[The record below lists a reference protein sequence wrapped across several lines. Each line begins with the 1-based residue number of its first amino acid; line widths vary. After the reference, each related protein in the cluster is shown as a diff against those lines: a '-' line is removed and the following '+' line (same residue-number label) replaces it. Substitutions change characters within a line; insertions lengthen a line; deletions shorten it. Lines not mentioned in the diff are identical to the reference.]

1 MAKESENFFSQ
12 NQLKTMT
19 IKISNQKEVLRKL
32 ESGLCVEGSLHP
44 VSREDGKCEISFVP
58 YNRKPRCCKPD
69 DRLVCRLEHGWV
81 KESAERIKVY
91 ESVPKNLGAVGVGHV
106 LQREAKTATDAL
118 IDCELDGI
126 MFNGI

>member
-1 MAKESENFFSQ
+1 
-12 NQLKTMT
+12 MT
-19 IKISNQKEVLRKL
+19 IKISNQKEVLKKL
-32 ESGLCVEGSLHP
+32 GMGLCVEGSLHP
-44 VSREDGKCEISFVP
+44 VFREDGKCEISFVP

-126 MFNGI
+126 MFSGI

>member
-1 MAKESENFFSQ
+1 MKII
-12 NQLKTMT
+12 
-19 IKISNQKEVLRKL
+19 IKNQKEVLRKL

-44 VSREDGKCEISFVP
+44 VFREDGKCEISFVP

-126 MFNGI
+126 MFSGI